1 MEGLQAYHPSFPP
14 KYFVSLLS
22 ATKFNKLIYFLAKDT
37 SIRKCYFVFF
47 SSFRCHAEVDF
58 INSLSTSAF
67 FCVCGT
73 WIFDW
78 FHCPLPF
85 LVLKAFDDNLVP
97 FLALTPRV
105 LLTCLHSTLS
115 PCFSP
120 MFLWRVKSNHNPE
133 YNFILYYMQR
143 QPAAF
148 PLYVIQL

>member
-47 SSFRCHAEVDF
+47 SSFCCHAEVDF

-105 LLTCLHSTLS
+105 LLTRLHSMLS
-115 PCFSP
+115 LPASHLCFYEGSSLIKTP
-120 MFLWRVKSNHNPE
+120 ST
-133 YNFILYYMQR
+133 IL
-143 QPAAF
+143 F
-148 PLYVIQL
+148 FTICKGNQLLSLCM